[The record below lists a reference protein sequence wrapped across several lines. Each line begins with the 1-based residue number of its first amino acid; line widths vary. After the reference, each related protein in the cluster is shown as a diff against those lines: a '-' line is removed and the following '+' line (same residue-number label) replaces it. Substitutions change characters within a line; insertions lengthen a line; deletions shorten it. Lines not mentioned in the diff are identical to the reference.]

1 MSIINTNLLTKN
13 NNYGILSYM
22 INKIKNI
29 LLGVGL
35 NEKEADV
42 LEYLFKSES
51 SKVSNIAINCHLNR
65 TTTYVILKSLI
76 KKGLVSSSMKFGVTE
91 FQAIEPN
98 LLLSYIE
105 RQKEL
110 LDQKKTEI
118 ENILPELN
126 NVRENLD
133 VLPKVSFYQGDEGV
147 KQAYEDTLDNNKSKK
162 IYVFSGPD
170 VVFKE
175 MGKDY
180 VDYYVNKRTRLGIQS
195 FQIAP
200 DTTWGKFIKENDEK
214 YIRIT
219 KLIPAQFS
227 FDTEMVIYDNK
238 LGIFSFTKNKL
249 MAVIIE
255 DDSIVNT
262 MLALFGYIDQTIKN

>member
-1 MSIINTNLLTKN
+1 MTKN
-13 NNYGILSYM
+13 NNYVIFVYM
-22 INKIKNI
+22 INKIKDI
-29 LLGVGL
+29 LLNIGL
-35 NEKEADV
+35 TDKESEV
-42 LEYLFKSES
+42 LEFLFKCQS
-51 SKVSNIAINCHLNR
+51 SKVSYIATGCHLNR
-65 TTTYVILKSLI
+65 TTTYVVLKSLI
-76 KKGLVSSSMKFGVTE
+76 KKGLVSSSLKYGITE

-98 LLLSYIE
+98 LLPSYVD

-110 LDQKKTEI
+110 LDQKKKDI
-118 ENILPELN
+118 ENVLPQLN
-126 NVRENLD
+126 SIRENIG
-133 VLPKVSFYQGDEGV
+133 VLPKVSFFEGSEGV
-147 KQAYEDTLDNNKSKK
+147 KQAYEDTLDNNKNKK

-170 VVFKE
+170 IVFKE
-175 MGKDY
+175 MGQEY
-180 VDYYVNKRTRLGIQS
+180 VDYYVNKRTRLNIKS

-219 KLIPAQFS
+219 KLIPAQFA

-262 MLALFGYIDQTIKN
+262 MLALFGYIDQTIKK